1 MQCASIEKKQTTVE
15 LKIVHTEKT
24 AFIHAIFLIRPI
36 TALKENPSLKKN
48 KNQTNYHK
56 FFQIE
61 ALLFSTQNFQKQALE
76 VVCNKRCS

>member
-24 AFIHAIFLIRPI
+24 AFIHAIFLIRPK

-56 FFQIE
+56 FFSNRGTFIFNTKFSE
-61 ALLFSTQNFQKQALE
+61 AGTRGGL
-76 VVCNKRCS
+76 